1 MSELININE
10 NLLKDNK
17 NLDNTAGN
25 TFSGDKSEEKEL
37 LKGMGF
43 EPDLVDI
50 IYKNMNPID
59 IQEALDFLNKN
70 EKGQFTHSYL
80 VNENNVCTICGK
92 GRNAHE
98 SDTLFV
104 EDNDDL
110 SGSDEDEK
118 KDFINEVL
126 RSRTANSN
134 RFKAYEDSYRNSLDK
149 DKNKDDN
156 KINQDIECNICFEII
171 KSPNKVKLKCEHYF
185 CEDCWF
191 DYLKEKISNANV
203 SKIACM
209 KSGCTT
215 ILESKFIKNIL

>member
-1 MSELININE
+1 MSEMINIKE
-10 NLLKDNK
+10 NLLKDDK
-17 NLDNTAGN
+17 NLDNTPGN
-25 TFSGDKSEEKEL
+25 AFSGDKSEEKEL

-43 EPDLVDI
+43 ESDLVDI

-98 SDTLFV
+98 SDTIFV
-104 EDNDDL
+104 EDDDNL
-110 SGSDEDEK
+110 SGSDDEEN
-118 KDFINEVL
+118 KDFVNEVL

-134 RFKAYEDSYRNSLDK
+134 RFKAYENSYRNSLDK
-149 DKNKDDN
+149 NKDKEEDDN
-156 KINQDIECNICFEII
+156 EFDKDIECDICFEII
-171 KSPNKVKLKCEHYF
+171 KSPNKVKLKCGHYF
-185 CEDCWF
+185 CEGCWL

-203 SKIACM
+203 SKISCM
-209 KSGCTT
+209 QKGCTT
-215 ILESKFIKNIL
+215 ILEN